1 MLSTQN
7 VSLSFGGRKLFDD
20 VSIKFIPGNC
30 YGLIGANGA
39 GKSTFVKILSGELEP
54 NTGTVDITPGE
65 RLSVLKQDH
74 FKYDDCTV
82 LQTVLMGNDRLY
94 KIMIEKDA
102 LYAKEDFTDEDGLR
116 SAELEGDFAEMNG
129 WEAESDAA
137 IMLSGLGIFEDS
149 HQKLMKDL
157 KGSDKVKVLLGQALF
172 GKPDILLLDEPTNH
186 LDLRAI
192 KWLENFLLNF
202 ENTVIVVS
210 HDRYFLNKVCTHI
223 ADLDFKKITIY
234 AGNYDFWRKSSELAQ
249 RLRSDQKKKA
259 EDKASELKAFIARF
273 SANASKSS
281 QATSRQKQLEKLELT
296 DLPMSSRKYPFIHF
310 EEEREA
316 GKDIL
321 TVTNISKTIDGKKIL
336 DNVSFTVNKG
346 DKIVFLTNDDTSIN
360 ALFSI
365 IAGDMEP
372 DSGEYK
378 WGITT
383 KMAYFPHNNEHFF
396 RDGKYSLVDWL
407 RQYSKDQTETYVRG
421 FLGKMLFSGEE
432 ALKKTNV
439 LSGGEKV
446 RCMLSKMM
454 LTEPNVI
461 ILDGPTNHLDL
472 ESITAVNDG
481 VERYKGTVLLATH
494 DHEFMQT
501 VGNRIIDIQQK
512 VIEDKEIGYE
522 DYIDSK
528 N

>member
-1 MLSTQN
+1 
-7 VSLSFGGRKLFDD
+7 
-20 VSIKFIPGNC
+20 
-30 YGLIGANGA
+30 
-39 GKSTFVKILSGELEP
+39 
-54 NTGTVDITPGE
+54 
-65 RLSVLKQDH
+65 
-74 FKYDDCTV
+74 
-82 LQTVLMGNDRLY
+82 
-94 KIMIEKDA
+94 MIEKDA

-372 DSGEYK
+372 DSGDIYIDGVNMKSMGLQYFRKHIAAVSQKESMVT
-378 WGITT
+378 GSVLDNIT
-383 KMAYFPHNNEHFF
+383 FF
-396 RDGKYSLVDWL
+396 SRPINMERVITSAKQAQVHEDIMLSPM
-407 RQYSKDQTETYVRG
+407 QYQTLTGDVG
-421 FLGKMLFSGEE
+421 NTFSGGQEQ
-432 ALKKTNV
+432 
-439 LSGGEKV
+439 
-446 RCMLSKMM
+446 R
-454 LTEPNVI
+454 I
-461 ILDGPTNHLDL
+461 
-472 ESITAVNDG
+472 
-481 VERYKGTVLLATH
+481 LLARALYH
-494 DHEFMQT
+494 NPKILFMDEATSFLDQKSEKAIVET
-501 VGNRIIDIQQK
+501 LKGLNMTRISIAHRQETINMA
-512 VIEDKEIGYE
+512 EREIPL
-522 DYIDSK
+522 